1 MPSVSAQLEPLRKG
15 LLRVGFREDR
25 LCNDLPIPGSEARV
39 PLLAFADQPFDSRTA
54 SVAVLRQES
63 VTELDI
69 AVVRPLGAPLVFAC
83 LPDHYQLWLQGS
95 ERPRFHLRLT

>member
-1 MPSVSAQLEPLRKG
+1 MASVSMNLDPLRKG

-54 SVAVLRQES
+54 SVAVLGQERVMES
-63 VTELDI
+63 DI
-69 AVVRPLGAPLVFAC
+69 AAVRPLGAPLVFTC
-83 LPDHYQLWLQGS
+83 LLGHYQLWLQGT
-95 ERPRFHLRLT
+95 ERPR